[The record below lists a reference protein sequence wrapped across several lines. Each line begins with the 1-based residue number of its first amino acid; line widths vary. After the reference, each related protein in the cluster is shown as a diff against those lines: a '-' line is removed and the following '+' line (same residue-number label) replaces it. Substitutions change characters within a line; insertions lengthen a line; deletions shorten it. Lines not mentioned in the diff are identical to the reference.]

1 MVQHD
6 SLLCTTVGTVTLL
19 TATALRNPLTGN
31 NAVLPEGACVERI
44 AIYRDGDSAVT
55 GSCTIQ
61 LGVVG
66 ATAKYMATLDLNT
79 TTQLNNGHTISR
91 TIMNDTG
98 LAADTELRITLSGTL
113 TTGAIAF
120 EISYFTYA

>member
-6 SLLCTTVGTVTLL
+6 TLLCTTTGTVTLL
-19 TATALRNPLTGN
+19 TATALRNPLTGT
-31 NAVLPEGACVERI
+31 NAELPEGACVESI
-44 AIYRDGDSAVT
+44 AIYRDGDSPVT
-55 GSCTIQ
+55 GGCTIQ

-91 TIMNDTG
+91 VITSDTG
-98 LAADTELRITLSGTL
+98 LTADTELRVTLSGTL
-113 TTGAIAF
+113 NTGAIAF